1 MQGEPNRGAAF
12 STALVPE
19 GAPLFSE
26 TTDVRAAAR
35 RPQSKIHLRM
45 GTGEMIGVS
54 QT

>member
-1 MQGEPNRGAAF
+1 MQGGAQPRAAF
-12 STALVPE
+12 STAVIPE
-19 GAPLFSE
+19 GALPFSE

-35 RPQSKIHLRM
+35 RPKSKIHLRM

>member
-1 MQGEPNRGAAF
+1 MQGEPNRGRVFDGRRPLGRA
-12 STALVPE
+12 SLL
-19 GAPLFSE
+19 GA
-26 TTDVRAAAR
+26 TDVRAATR